1 MIDFWLST
9 AAMLLVAVIVVVWPL
24 WRRRSNE
31 RVDRTAL
38 NVALYEER
46 VAELQAQQR
55 AGELTESQVQAAQQE
70 ASRLLLEDTAAAD
83 AKRAPLTRRV
93 AGVLLV
99 SALVLPLLV
108 VGLYQLWG
116 NPEGLAL
123 YREMQDTPQVS
134 SLEALIDRTERVV
147 EVQPTNGEAWYMLGR
162 AYMSAQ
168 RPADA
173 VQAFG
178 NSLNQMGE
186 APDVLAQL
194 AQARYFANGNQLDPE
209 SVAALDKALEL
220 QPNNPTALGLLGI
233 AAFEAGDYNGSIG
246 YWERLLQAT
255 EPGSQG
261 AQAIQGGIDRA
272 RERMAA
278 AGYTAPVEQEQGP
291 AIRLTVSVAPELM
304 AQLDPNS
311 SVFVF
316 AREPNGP
323 PMPLIAKR
331 LTLSQLPLDIT
342 LTQADAML
350 PGVTLSAEQSL
361 QLVARV
367 SPTGDAREGTH
378 LGQLDN
384 VHAGSD
390 EQLQLII
397 DRTAD

>member
-1 MIDFWLST
+1 MIDFWLS
-9 AAMLLVAVIVVVWPL
+9 AAALLLVAVAVVIWPL
-24 WRRRSNE
+24 WRRRAHG

-55 AGELTESQVQAAQQE
+55 AGELTEAQAEGARQE
-70 ASRLLLEDTAAAD
+70 ASRLLLEDTANAD
-83 AKRAPLTRRV
+83 ARRAPLTRKV
-93 AGVLLV
+93 AGVLVLA
-99 SALVLPLLV
+99 ALLLPAAV

-178 NSLNQMGE
+178 NSLNQIGE

-194 AQARYFANGNQLDPE
+194 AQARYFANGNQLDSE

-220 QPNNPTALGLLGI
+220 QPNNATALGLLGI
-233 AAFEAGDYNGSIG
+233 AAFEAGDYSGAIG
-246 YWERLLQAT
+246 YWERLLQST

-272 RERMAA
+272 RERLAA
-278 AGYTAPVEQEQGP
+278 SGQTPAETQSGP
-291 AIRLTVSVAPELM
+291 SISLRVSVAPELL
-304 AQLDPNS
+304 AQLDPAS

-316 AREPNGP
+316 ARDPNGP

-350 PGVTLSAEQSL
+350 PGVTLSSEQSL

-367 SPTGDAREGTH
+367 SPSGDAREGTH
-378 LGQLDN
+378 LGQLDD
-384 VHAGSD
+384 VHAGND
-390 EQLQLII
+390 EQLQLVI
-397 DRTAD
+397 DRAAD

>member
-1 MIDFWLST
+1 MIDFWLS
-9 AAMLLVAVIVVVWPL
+9 AAVLLLLAVVVVVWPL
-24 WRRRSNE
+24 WRRRAHE

-55 AGELTESQVQAAQQE
+55 AGDLTEPQAEAARQE
-70 ASRLLLEDTAAAD
+70 ASRLLLEDTANAD
-83 AKRAPLTRRV
+83 AQRAPLTRKV
-93 AGVLLV
+93 AGVLIAAAV
-99 SALVLPLLV
+99 VLPAAV

-178 NSLNQMGE
+178 NSLNQIGE

-220 QPNNPTALGLLGI
+220 QPNNATALGLLGI
-233 AAFEAGDYNGSIG
+233 AAFEAGDYSGAIG
-246 YWERLLQAT
+246 YWERLLQST

-278 AGYTAPVEQEQGP
+278 AGQTPPEAQSGP
-291 AIRLTVSVAPELM
+291 SISLRVSVAPELM
-304 AQLDPNS
+304 AELDPAS

-331 LTLSQLPLDIT
+331 LTLSQLPLDVT

-350 PGVTLSAEQSL
+350 PGVTLSSEQSL

-378 LGQLDN
+378 LGQLDD

-390 EQLQLII
+390 EQLELVI
-397 DRTAD
+397 DRAAD

>member
-1 MIDFWLST
+1 MIDFWLS
-9 AAMLLVAVIVVVWPL
+9 AAALLVVAVAVVVWPL
-24 WRRRSNE
+24 WRRRNNE

-55 AGELTESQVQAAQQE
+55 AGELTEAQVQGAQQE

-93 AGVLLV
+93 AGVLLAA
-99 SALVLPLLV
+99 ALLMPLAV
-108 VGLYQLWG
+108 IGLYQLWG
-116 NPEGLAL
+116 NPDGLAL
-123 YREMQDTPQVS
+123 YREMQDTPQVAN
-134 SLEALIDRTERVV
+134 LEALIDRTERVV

-178 NSLNQMGE
+178 NSLNQIGE

-194 AQARYFANGNQLDPE
+194 AQARYFANGNKLDPE

-220 QPNNPTALGLLGI
+220 QPDNPTALGLLGI
-233 AAFEAGDYNGSIG
+233 AAFEAGDYSGSIG
-246 YWERLLQAT
+246 YWQRLLDAT
-255 EPGSQG
+255 EPGSEG

-278 AGYTAPVEQEQGP
+278 AGETPVAEPEQGP
-291 AIRLTVSVAPELM
+291 AISVRISVAPELM

-316 AREPNGP
+316 ARDPNGP

-342 LTQADAML
+342 LSKADAML
-350 PGVTLSAEQSL
+350 PGVTLSAEQTL

-378 LGQLDN
+378 LGQLDD

-390 EQLQLII
+390 EQLQLVI
-397 DRTAD
+397 DRAAD

>member
-9 AAMLLVAVIVVVWPL
+9 AALLLVAVVVVVWPL

-70 ASRLLLEDTAAAD
+70 ASRLLLEDTATAD
-83 AKRAPLTRRV
+83 AKREPLTRRV

-278 AGYTAPVEQEQGP
+278 AGDTAPVEQEQGP

-367 SPTGDAREGTH
+367 SPAGDAREGTH

>member
-9 AAMLLVAVIVVVWPL
+9 AALLLVAVVVVVWPL

-70 ASRLLLEDTAAAD
+70 ASRLLLEDTATAD
-83 AKRAPLTRRV
+83 AKREPLTRRV

-246 YWERLLQAT
+246 YWERLLQST

-278 AGYTAPVEQEQGP
+278 AGDTPPAEQEQGP

-342 LTQADAML
+342 LTQTDAML

>member
-9 AAMLLVAVIVVVWPL
+9 ASLVLVAVVIVVWPL
-24 WRRRSNE
+24 WRRRGNE

-46 VAELQAQQR
+46 VAELKAQQQ
-55 AGELTESQVQAAQQE
+55 AGDLSEAQALGAQQE

-83 AKRAPLTRRV
+83 AARAPLTRRV
-93 AGVLLV
+93 AVVLV
-99 SALVLPLLV
+99 VAALALPLAV
-108 VGLYQLWG
+108 VGLYQWWG

-178 NSLNQMGE
+178 NSLNQIGE
-186 APDVLAQL
+186 APEVLAQL

-209 SVAALDKALEL
+209 AVAALDKTLEL

-233 AAFEAGDYNGSIG
+233 AAFEAGDYAGSIG
-246 YWERLLQAT
+246 YWERLLQST

-272 RERMAA
+272 RERLAA
-278 AGYTAPVEQEQGP
+278 NGQQPAKVVQGP
-291 AIRLTVSVAPELM
+291 EIKLRVSVAPALQ
-304 AQLDPNS
+304 AQLDPDS

-316 AREPNGP
+316 ARDPAGP

-331 LTLSQLPLDIT
+331 LTLSQLPLEIT
-342 LTQADAML
+342 LSQADAML
-350 PGVTLSAEQSL
+350 PGVSLTPEQSL

-367 SPTGDAREGTH
+367 SPSGDAREGTH
-378 LGQLDN
+378 LGQLDE
-384 VHAGSD
+384 VHAGNS
-390 EQLQLII
+390 ERLELVI
-397 DRTAD
+397 DRAVE

>member
-1 MIDFWLST
+1 MIDFWLIA
-9 AAMLLVAVIVVVWPL
+9 AAMVLLAVVVVVWPL

-55 AGELTESQVQAAQQE
+55 AGELTEAQVQSAQQE

-83 AKRAPLTRRV
+83 AKRAPLTRGIK
-93 AGVLLV
+93 GVLLLAAV
-99 SALVLPLLV
+99 VMPLAV
-108 VGLYQLWG
+108 VGLYQAWG
-116 NPEGLAL
+116 NPDGLAL

-134 SLEALIDRTERVV
+134 SVEALIDRTERVV

-178 NSLNQMGE
+178 NSLNQLGE

-209 SVAALDKALEL
+209 AVAALDKTLEL

-233 AAFEAGDYNGSIG
+233 AAFEGGDYSGTIG
-246 YWERLLQAT
+246 YWQRLLQAT

-261 AQAIQGGIDRA
+261 VEAIQGGIDRA
-272 RERMAA
+272 RERLAA
-278 AGYTAPVEQEQGP
+278 AGGTPPAAVDEGP
-291 AIRLTVSVAPELM
+291 SISLRVSVAPELM
-304 AQLDPNS
+304 AQLDPNA

-331 LTLSQLPLDIT
+331 LTLSQLPLDII

-350 PGVTLSAEQSL
+350 PGVTLSAEQTL
-361 QLVARV
+361 EVVARV
-367 SPTGDAREGTH
+367 SPTGDARQGTH
-378 LGQLDN
+378 LGRLDD
-384 VHAGSD
+384 VHAGSG
-390 EQLQLII
+390 EQLELVINQA
-397 DRTAD
+397 AD

>member
-1 MIDFWLST
+1 MIDFWFS
-9 AAMLLVAVIVVVWPL
+9 AAALLAVAVAVVVWPL

-55 AGELTESQVQAAQQE
+55 AGDLTESQAQGAQQE

-83 AKRAPLTRRV
+83 AQRAPLTRRV
-93 AGVLLV
+93 AGLLLAA
-99 SALVLPLLV
+99 ALLLPLAV

-116 NPEGLAL
+116 NSDGLAL
-123 YREMQDTPQVS
+123 YREMQETPQVAN
-134 SLEALIDRTERVV
+134 LEELIDRTERVV
-147 EVQPTNGEAWYMLGR
+147 EIQPTNGEAWYMLGR

-178 NSLNQMGE
+178 NSLNQIGE

-194 AQARYFANGNQLDPE
+194 AQARYFANGNQLDTE

-220 QPNNPTALGLLGI
+220 QPSNPTALGLLGI
-233 AAFEAGDYNGSIG
+233 AAFEAGDYSGSIG
-246 YWERLLQAT
+246 YWQRLLDAT

-272 RERMAA
+272 RERIAA
-278 AGYTAPVEQEQGP
+278 AGETPVAEPDQGP
-291 AIRLTVSVAPELM
+291 AISLRVSVAPELM

-316 AREPNGP
+316 ARDPNGP

-342 LTQADAML
+342 LSKTDAML
-350 PGVTLSAEQSL
+350 PGVTLSADQAL

-367 SPTGDAREGTH
+367 SPTGDARQGTH
-378 LGQLDN
+378 LGQLDD

-390 EQLQLII
+390 EQLQLVI
-397 DRTAD
+397 DRAAE

>member
-9 AAMLLVAVIVVVWPL
+9 AALLLVAVVVVVWPL

-70 ASRLLLEDTAAAD
+70 ASRLLLEDTATAD
-83 AKRAPLTRRV
+83 AKREPLTRRV

-278 AGYTAPVEQEQGP
+278 AGDTAPVEQEQGP

-397 DRTAD
+397 DRAAD

>member
-1 MIDFWLST
+1 MIDFWLS
-9 AAMLLVAVIVVVWPL
+9 AVALLLVAVVVVVWPL
-24 WRRRSNE
+24 WRRRAHD

-55 AGELTESQVQAAQQE
+55 AGELTEAQAEGARQE
-70 ASRLLLEDTAAAD
+70 ASRLLLEDTANAD
-83 AKRAPLTRRV
+83 ALRAPLTRKV
-93 AGVLLV
+93 TGVLIV
-99 SALVLPLLV
+99 AALVLPAAV

-123 YREMQDTPQVS
+123 YREMQDNPQVS

-168 RPADA
+168 RPAEA

-178 NSLNQMGE
+178 NSLNQLGE

-220 QPNNPTALGLLGI
+220 QPNNATALGLLGI
-233 AAFEAGDYNGSIG
+233 AAFEAGDYSGSIG
-246 YWERLLQAT
+246 YWERLLQST

-278 AGYTAPVEQEQGP
+278 AGQAPTEADQGP
-291 AIRLTVSVAPELM
+291 NISLRVSVAPDLLAE
-304 AQLDPNS
+304 LDPAS

-316 AREPNGP
+316 ARDPNGP

-331 LTLSQLPLDIT
+331 LTLAQLPLDVT
-342 LTQADAML
+342 LSQADAML
-350 PGVTLSAEQSL
+350 PGVTLSSEQPL

-378 LGQLDN
+378 LGQLDD

-390 EQLQLII
+390 EQLELVI
-397 DRTAD
+397 DRAVD

>member
-9 AAMLLVAVIVVVWPL
+9 AALLLVAVVVVVWPL

-70 ASRLLLEDTAAAD
+70 ASRLLLEDTATAD

-278 AGYTAPVEQEQGP
+278 AGDTAPVEQEQGP

>member
-9 AAMLLVAVIVVVWPL
+9 AALLLVAVVVVVWPL

-70 ASRLLLEDTAAAD
+70 ASRLLLEDTATAD

-278 AGYTAPVEQEQGP
+278 AGDTAPVEQEQGP

-397 DRTAD
+397 DRAAD

>member
-1 MIDFWLST
+1 MIDFWLS
-9 AAMLLVAVIVVVWPL
+9 AAVLLLLAVVVVVWPL
-24 WRRRSNE
+24 WRRRAHE

-55 AGELTESQVQAAQQE
+55 AGDLTEPQAEAARQE
-70 ASRLLLEDTAAAD
+70 ASRLLLEDTANAD
-83 AKRAPLTRRV
+83 AQRAPLTRKV
-93 AGVLLV
+93 AGVLIAAAV
-99 SALVLPLLV
+99 VLPAAV

-178 NSLNQMGE
+178 NSLNQIGE

-220 QPNNPTALGLLGI
+220 QPNNATALGLLGI
-233 AAFEAGDYNGSIG
+233 AAFEAGDYSGAIG
-246 YWERLLQAT
+246 YWERLLQST

-278 AGYTAPVEQEQGP
+278 AGQTPPEAQSGP
-291 AIRLTVSVAPELM
+291 SISLRVSVAPELM
-304 AQLDPNS
+304 AELDPAS

-350 PGVTLSAEQSL
+350 PGVTLSSEQSL

-378 LGQLDN
+378 LGQLDD

-390 EQLQLII
+390 EQLELVI
-397 DRTAD
+397 DRAAD

>member
-116 NPEGLAL
+116 NPDGLAL

>member
-1 MIDFWLST
+1 MIDFWLS
-9 AAMLLVAVIVVVWPL
+9 AAVLLVVAVAVVVWPI

-55 AGELTESQVQAAQQE
+55 AGELTEAQSQGAQQE

-83 AKRAPLTRRV
+83 AKRAPLKRRV

-99 SALVLPLLV
+99 AALLLPLAV
-108 VGLYQLWG
+108 FGLYQLWG

-123 YREMQDTPQVS
+123 YREMQDTPQVAN
-134 SLEALIDRTERVV
+134 LEALIDRTERVV

-178 NSLNQMGE
+178 NSLNQIGE

-220 QPNNPTALGLLGI
+220 QPSNPTALGLLGI
-233 AAFEAGDYNGSIG
+233 AAFEAGDYSGSIG
-246 YWERLLQAT
+246 YWQRLLDAT
-255 EPGSQG
+255 EPGSEG
-261 AQAIQGGIDRA
+261 ARAIQGGIDRA

-278 AGYTAPVEQEQGP
+278 AGDAPVEQDQGP
-291 AIRLTVSVAPELM
+291 TISLRLSIAPELQ
-304 AQLDPNS
+304 AQLDPDS

-316 AREPNGP
+316 ARDPSGP

-342 LTQADAML
+342 LSKADAML
-350 PGVTLSAEQSL
+350 PGVTLSAEQTL

-378 LGQLDN
+378 LGQLDD
-384 VHAGSD
+384 VHAGGE
-390 EQLQLII
+390 EQLQLVI
-397 DRTAD
+397 DRAAQ